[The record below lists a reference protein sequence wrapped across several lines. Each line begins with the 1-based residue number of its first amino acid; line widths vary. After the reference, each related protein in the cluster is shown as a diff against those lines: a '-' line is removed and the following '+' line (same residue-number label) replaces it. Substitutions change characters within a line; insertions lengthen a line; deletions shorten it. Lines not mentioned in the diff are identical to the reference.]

1 MSATVDNNTS
11 LVPMNLDQL
20 PSVQVGSDADFDAI
34 SKSSEFLARLQLFTK
49 GKAINKGLVR
59 PGHYGIPEGEEV
71 TDLGDTIDIIP
82 LARRT
87 KAIDMTD
94 TNAVI
99 AVYDAQ
105 SKEFLRIQEQ
115 SAEKESHCM
124 YGPSFLVYER
134 ETGRF
139 LEYFCGSKSA
149 RGEAKKLFPYLP
161 LSQPM
166 IDAAAKNGVNVTG
179 MAPHGPVAVTLKS
192 KLVEKGDWSWHV
204 PVVVKCMTQFN
215 RLPTEEVI
223 LREITRFLNV
233 QGDTSTVVQ
242 EPEKKSR
249 KR

>member
-1 MSATVDNNTS
+1 
-11 LVPMNLDQL
+11 MNLDQL

-49 GKAINKGLVR
+49 GKAINKGLVK

-71 TDLGDTIDIIP
+71 EDLGDVIDILP

-87 KAIDMTD
+87 KAIDMSD
-94 TNAVI
+94 KDAVI

-105 SKEFLRIQEQ
+105 SKEFLRIQEK
-115 SAEKESHCM
+115 SAEKDSSCM
-124 YGPSFLVYER
+124 FGPSFLVYER
-134 ETGRF
+134 SSGRF
-139 LEYFCGSKSA
+139 LEYFCGTKSA

-161 LSQPM
+161 LTQPM
-166 IDAAAKNGVNVTG
+166 LDAAAKSGVNVTE
-179 MAPHGPVAVTLKS
+179 MAPHGPIPVTLKS

-215 RLPTEEVI
+215 KLPTGEVL

-233 QGDTSTVVQ
+233 LGDTSTVVQ
-242 EPEKKSR
+242 EPEGKKSR